1 MRLTLGEHVLDCTER
16 TLIMGILNVAT
27 DSPVAHSIVPVAQA
41 RERARALREAGAA
54 IIDVGAH
61 STRTHARE
69 VPPEEE
75 IARLC
80 PVIEALRRDGMIVSV
95 DTWTPAVAR
104 AAAAAGAHLLNDIT
118 GGSDPALVAVAVQYR
133 LPIVVMHM
141 RGRPKR
147 HREADQRYPDIAVEV
162 RSFLAERVA
171 ALRATGVPEVW
182 VDPGFEFGKSM
193 ADNVAMLLALPNL
206 VALGQPVLVSASRK
220 GFLAELLGHGK
231 DQQAPRLLEASI
243 AFNVLAAYL
252 GAHVVRVHDV
262 AEVAAALCVVNEVR
276 ARQPRAAPE
285 D

>member
-1 MRLTLGEHVLDCTER
+1 MRLTLGEHVLDCTDL
-16 TLIMGILNVAT
+16 TLVMGIVNVAT
-27 DSPVAHSIVPVAQA
+27 DSPVAHSVVSVERAL
-41 RERARALREAGAA
+41 ERARALRDAGAA
-54 IIDVGAH
+54 LIDVGAH
-61 STRTHARE
+61 STRSAARE
-69 VPPEEE
+69 VSPEEE
-75 IARLC
+75 IARIC

-104 AAAAAGAHLLNDIT
+104 AAAEAGAHLLNDIT
-118 GGSDPALVAVAVQYR
+118 GGSDPALVAVAVQYG

-141 RGRPKR
+141 RGRPQH
-147 HREADQRYPDIAVEV
+147 HREADQRYPDIAAEV
-162 RSFLAERVA
+162 RGFLAERVA
-171 ALRATGVPEVW
+171 ALRTAGVPEVW

-193 ADNVAMLLALPNL
+193 ADNVAMLLDLPNV
-206 VALGQPVLVSASRK
+206 VALGWPVLISASRK

-262 AEVAAALCVVNEVR
+262 AEVAAALRVVNEVR
-276 ARQPRAAPE
+276 ARRRRAAPE